1 MALALSRV
9 QPSLPKPSERCS
21 LWLQPSLRKV
31 ETLRNKRRRVDLVSE
46 PSFVADVEEIPL
58 DELRR
63 RRELCEEVDAEFS
76 YYRRLLHG
84 RLDLLSFELRR
95 RSGEETRSL
104 IEALPEIL
112 VDVDDSPREAMPKN
126 LPIELPDLGLR
137 QRAIDQALD
146 DDFLTHLPTIDDADL
161 AEIEA
166 DLAAIE
172 ETVSS
177 QRRAVYDAL
186 EVILEELTRRY
197 RDGTASVDEL
207 LQSG

>member
-1 MALALSRV
+1 M
-9 QPSLPKPSERCS
+9 
-21 LWLQPSLRKV
+21 
-31 ETLRNKRRRVDLVSE
+31 DLVSE
-46 PSFVADVEEIPL
+46 PSFVADVDQIPL

-63 RRELCEEVDAEFS
+63 RRELCEDLEAEFS

-95 RSGEETRSL
+95 RSGEETRTL

-112 VDVDDSPREAMPKN
+112 ADVDEPAREAMPKN
-126 LPIELPDLGLR
+126 LPIELPDLGQR
-137 QRAIDQALD
+137 RRAIDRALD

-161 AEIEA
+161 TEIEA

-172 ETVSS
+172 QTVSA
-177 QRRAVYDAL
+177 QRRSVYDAL